1 MKTFITAFKY
11 YLFSFLVIVNE
22 SFAQSASLNGLFELQ
37 LFSTGLTIIFGSVAI
52 LKWFSYWNSFD
63 PSNPFIPAL
72 SPAALTFFTFNWK
85 EFAKMVN
92 LI

>member
-22 SFAQSASLNGLFELQ
+22 SYSQTANLNNLFEIQ
-37 LFSTGLTIIFGSVAI
+37 LFSTGMTVILGAVAL
-52 LKWFSYWNSFD
+52 LKWAEYWNSFD
-63 PSNPFIPAL
+63 ASNPFIPAIT
-72 SPAALTFFTFNWK
+72 PAALTFFTFNWK